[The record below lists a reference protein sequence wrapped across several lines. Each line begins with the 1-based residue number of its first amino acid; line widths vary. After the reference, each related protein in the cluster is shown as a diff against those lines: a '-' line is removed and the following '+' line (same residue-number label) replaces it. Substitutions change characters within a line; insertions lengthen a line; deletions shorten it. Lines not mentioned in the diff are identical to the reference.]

1 MVGFHGS
8 SLGGSRPL
16 RDLIDL
22 LSLEGTSSRIAGSVA
37 SSACMQKLAQGRN
50 VQDSRS
56 LARV

>member
-8 SLGGSRPL
+8 SLGRSRPL

-37 SSACMQKLAQGRN
+37 SSACMQKRAQGRN
-50 VQDSRS
+50 VQDLDR
-56 LARV
+56 